1 MQKQTKAGTEGESKK
16 DRPACPYRPTFL
28 RKEGHQSLQVMKNDS
43 TLSYAIGAQD
53 IDWMTSHGINK
64 WDRRN

>member
-1 MQKQTKAGTEGESKK
+1 MQKQTEAGTEGESKK

-53 IDWMTSHGINK
+53 ID
-64 WDRRN
+64 